1 MDTNTITKKKYL
13 KNLFGV
19 ASIGLGAFFLVEHI
33 WSWGE
38 FSFFD
43 FIGHEWLGFV
53 LILLGIGLNL
63 NFKTGLS
70 SELKHLFKKNI

>member
-1 MDTNTITKKKYL
+1 MNTETISKTKYL

-19 ASIGLGAFFLVEHI
+19 ASIGLGAFFIAEHI
-33 WSWGE
+33 WMWGE

-43 FIGHEWLGFV
+43 FIGHDWLG
-53 LILLGIGLNL
+53 LILILFGVAINL

-70 SELKHLFKKNI
+70 TELKKLFKIK